1 MKTKTFTAL
10 DINATE
16 PLIGYRPLRLELPRV
31 HGIACPPY
39 DRLMALVADG
49 IIPSYLDSNRLC
61 RGLPVRRF
69 RLSEVRDAL
78 LRNVR
83 KAS

>member
-1 MKTKTFTAL
+1 MKIKAFTAL
-10 DINATE
+10 DLNANE
-16 PLIGYRPLRLELPRV
+16 PLIGYRSLRTELPRIYGV
-31 HGIACPPY
+31 SCPHY
-39 DRLMALVADG
+39 DRLMALVASC
-49 IIPSYLDSNRLC
+49 IVPSYLDSNRLC

-78 LRNVR
+78 LRNIR